1 MWIQRAISPLLLRL
15 LGQRPVVVV
24 TGARQVGKTSLLKTL
39 LPDHSFASLDLPL
52 DAAQA
57 EEQPRTFLTE
67 HPPPLVIDEVQYAP
81 GVFRH
86 VKVDVDAHRSE
97 VGRFV
102 LTGSQKFL
110 LMKAVSDSLAGRAAV
125 VELEPLSFHEISR
138 ALPHATVESVM
149 FRGGFPELWATPT
162 LVAADYY
169 RSYLATYLERDVRS
183 LVNVGSLRDFERFVR
198 ACALRSGQL
207 LNKSELARDVGISA
221 PTANEWLSVLVA
233 SNQVVL
239 LEPWFSNG
247 TKSMVKSPKLYWSD
261 AGFLTWLLGIRDEDE
276 LLRSP
281 LIGAIWE
288 TFVCSE
294 LRRRQLS
301 LEGGTSLHFWR
312 DRGREV
318 DFVIHRGGRFELME
332 AKFTA
337 DPTRRDATQLE
348 EVASQLGGRVTAQR
362 ILCRVETVRHLGAAV
377 AVGPRAAWFDGDASH
392 FLSPES

>member
-1 MWIQRAISPLLLRL
+1 M
-15 LGQRPVVVV
+15 VVV

-39 LPDHSFASLDLPL
+39 LPGHSFASLDLPL
-52 DAAQA
+52 DAALA
-57 EEQPRTFLTE
+57 EEQPKTFLGQ
-67 HPPPLVIDEVQYAP
+67 HPPPLVIDEVQHAP

-97 VGRFV
+97 TGRFV
-102 LTGSQKFL
+102 LTGSHKFL

-125 VELEPLSFHEISR
+125 LELEPLSFREIDR
-138 ALPHATVESVM
+138 ALPQTTVESVLV
-149 FRGGFPELWATPT
+149 RGGLPELWAAPS

-183 LVNVGSLRDFERFVR
+183 LVNVGSLRDFERFIR

-207 LNKSELARDVGISA
+207 LNKAELARDVGISA
-221 PTANEWLSVLVA
+221 PTAGEWLGVLAA

-239 LEPWFSNG
+239 LEPWFSNA

-261 AGFLTWLLGIRDEDE
+261 PGFLTWLVGIRDENE

-281 LIGAIWE
+281 LAGAIWE
-288 TFVCSE
+288 TFVCAE
-294 LRRRQLS
+294 LRRRQLA
-301 LEGGTSLHFWR
+301 LEGGTTLHFWR

-332 AKFTA
+332 AKITA
-337 DPTRRDATQLE
+337 DPTKRDAAQLE
-348 EVASQLGGRVTAQR
+348 EVSSRLGGRVTAKR
-362 ILCRVETVRHLGAAV
+362 ILCRAPEPVHLGEVV
-377 AVGPRAAWFDGDASH
+377 ALGPRAPWFDGDVAPSAK
-392 FLSPES
+392 

>member
-15 LGQRPVVVV
+15 LGQRPVLVV

-57 EEQPRTFLTE
+57 EEQPKTFLAE

-86 VKVDVDAHRSE
+86 VKIDVDAHRSE

-125 VELEPLSFHEISR
+125 VELEPLSFHEISHAR
-138 ALPHATVESVM
+138 PQATVEAVM

-162 LVAADYY
+162 IIAADYY

-247 TKSMVKSPKLYWSD
+247 TKSMVKSPKLYWGD
-261 AGFLTWLLGIRDEDE
+261 AGFLTWLLGIRDEGE

-281 LIGAIWE
+281 LAGAIWE

-301 LEGGTSLHFWR
+301 LEGGTSLH
-312 DRGREV
+312 
-318 DFVIHRGGRFELME
+318 
-332 AKFTA
+332 
-337 DPTRRDATQLE
+337 
-348 EVASQLGGRVTAQR
+348 
-362 ILCRVETVRHLGAAV
+362 
-377 AVGPRAAWFDGDASH
+377 
-392 FLSPES
+392 

>member
-1 MWIQRAISPLLLRL
+1 MWIQRDISSLLLRL
-15 LGQRPVVVV
+15 LAQRPVVVV
-24 TGARQVGKTSLLKTL
+24 TGARQVGKTTLLKRL
-39 LPDHSFASLDLPL
+39 LPKHHFASLDLPL
-52 DAAQA
+52 DASLA
-57 EEQPRTFLTE
+57 EEQPNTFLAQ

-86 VKVDVDAHRSE
+86 VKVDVDAHRDE

-110 LMKAVSDSLAGRAAV
+110 LMKSVSDSLAGRAV
-125 VELEPLSFHEISR
+125 VLELEPLSFREIAR
-138 ALPHATVESVM
+138 ALPGTAVEAAVV
-149 FRGGFPELWATPT
+149 RGGFPELWATPA

-169 RSYLATYLERDVRS
+169 RSYLATYLERDVRA

-207 LNKSELARDVGISA
+207 LNKAELARDVGISA
-221 PTANEWLSVLVA
+221 PTANEWLGVLVA

-239 LEPWFSNG
+239 LEPWFNNR
-247 TKSMVKSPKLYWSD
+247 TKSMVRSPKLYWSD
-261 AGFLTWLLGIRDEDE
+261 AGFLTWLLGIRDEAE

-281 LIGAIWE
+281 LAGAIWE

-294 LRRRQLS
+294 LRRRQLA

-312 DRGREV
+312 DRGTEV

-332 AKFTA
+332 AKLTA
-337 DPTRRDATQLE
+337 DPTRRDAQQLE
-348 EVASQLGGRVTAQR
+348 AVAKELGAKVSAQR
-362 ILCRVETVRHLGAAV
+362 LLCRAPKPVHLGPVV
-377 AVGPRAAWFDGDASH
+377 ALGPNEAWFDGDEGA
-392 FLSPES
+392 ER

>member
-1 MWIQRAISPLLLRL
+1 MWIQRDISAFLLRQVA
-15 LGQRPVVVV
+15 QRPVVVV
-24 TGARQVGKTSLLKTL
+24 TGARQVGKTSLLRTL
-39 LPDHSFASLDLPL
+39 LPKHGFASLDLPL
-52 DAAQA
+52 DAAVA
-57 EEQPRTFLTE
+57 EEQPKTFFQQ

-86 VKVDVDAHRSE
+86 VKVDVDAHRKE
-97 VGRFV
+97 AGRFV
-102 LTGSQKFL
+102 LTGSQKFH

-125 VELEPLSFHEISR
+125 VELEPLSFREIAR
-138 ALPHATVESVM
+138 AIPTATVEAVVL
-149 FRGGFPELWATPT
+149 RGGFPELWANAE

-169 RSYLATYLERDVRS
+169 RSYLATYLERDVRA
-183 LVNVGSLRDFERFVR
+183 LTNVGSLRDFERFIR

-221 PTANEWLSVLVA
+221 PTANEWLGVLVA

-239 LEPWFSNG
+239 LEPWFNNR

-261 AGFLTWLLGIRDEDE
+261 AGFLSWLLGIRDEAE

-281 LIGAIWE
+281 LAGAVWE

-294 LRRRQLS
+294 LRRRQLA

-318 DFVIHRGGRFELME
+318 DFLIHRGGRFELLE
-332 AKFTA
+332 AKLTA
-337 DPTRRDATQLE
+337 DPTPRDAAQLE
-348 EVASQLGGRVTAQR
+348 DVARVLGGKVSAQR
-362 ILCRVETVRHLGAAV
+362 LLCRVDQPVVLGAAT
-377 AVGPRAAWFDGDASH
+377 AVGVRQAWFEGDGG
-392 FLSPES
+392 